1 MRLKKISTG
10 KGIKTLL
17 TKDSKQF
24 VNQVTETLEK
34 WNRDACL
41 YSDHLYDSA
50 GSSVVLCL
58 FSECLRGKG
67 TEKELCFVFNK
78 RSKWVRQAGDLCFP
92 GGGIV
97 HHIDSLAAKFLGWP
111 FFPLGRWPYW
121 KQWKTQR
128 RKEADRLALLLATG
142 LRECTEEMRL
152 NPFRTQFLGPMPPQ
166 ALQSFQRFLYPMVV
180 WVRHQKRF
188 FLNREVERVV
198 SIPINDLLSP
208 KKYVRFRMRF
218 ESYLNGEEALQ
229 DFPGFLHED
238 EEGQEVLWGVTFRIV
253 LTILEVLFNFYPP
266 DMDGLPVVE
275 GLRDEN
281 YLISPSRKNKRT

>member
-1 MRLKKISTG
+1 MSA
-10 KGIKTLL
+10 LL
-17 TKDSKQF
+17 TKDPKQF
-24 VNQVTETLEK
+24 VNQVSEILEK

-41 YSDHLYDSA
+41 YSDHLYNSA

-58 FSECLRGKG
+58 FSECLKGKG
-67 TEKELCFVFNK
+67 KKKELCFVFNK

-92 GGGIV
+92 GGGI

-142 LRECTEEMRL
+142 LRECAEEMRL

-166 ALQSFQRFLYPMVV
+166 ALQSFRRFLYPMVV

-188 FLNREVERVV
+188 FLNREVEKVV
-198 SIPINDLLSP
+198 TIPINDLLMP
-208 KKYVRFRMRF
+208 EKYVRFRMRF
-218 ESYLNGEEALQ
+218 ESYVDGEEALQ

-238 EEGQEVLWGVTFRIV
+238 EEGQEVLW
-253 LTILEVLFNFYPP
+253 
-266 DMDGLPVVE
+266 
-275 GLRDEN
+275 
-281 YLISPSRKNKRT
+281 SPTASSWLSWKCFSTSSRRRWMAWRWSKA